1 MYKLRLLKILHSKN
15 CEVCIPSGYD
25 DLQFLPDSLRY
36 LHWDGYPWKSF
47 PLGFRPEDLV
57 ELILPYSKVKKLWEG
72 SQHLGSLKKIDI
84 SYSEHLTAFPDLS
97 GASKLEHV
105 YLEYCT
111 SLQEVPS
118 YFEHLDELK
127 TLFLVGCSSIH
138 KFPRVAKSIVCLAL
152 SGTSIHEVP
161 ASSIEHLCC
170 LEILSLDF
178 CRNVKSLPHHISKMK
193 SLKAVTFEGT
203 LLISKY
209 FHDIFPWWIEKV
221 FTLSQLSTYRHE
233 FEGDFRFFLRPLL
246 KLECVPK
253 LPLVGFYRGIDM
265 DFLLKQ
271 ISAFVVP
278 GYKFQSGFGIDFLN
292 QV

>member
-1 MYKLRLLKILHSKN
+1 M
-15 CEVCIPSGYD
+15 
-25 DLQFLPDSLRY
+25 
-36 LHWDGYPWKSF
+36 
-47 PLGFRPEDLV
+47 
-57 ELILPYSKVKKLWEG
+57 
-72 SQHLGSLKKIDI
+72 KKIDL
-84 SYSEHLTAFPDLS
+84 SYSEHLTVFPDLS
-97 GASKLEHV
+97 SASKLEHV

-111 SLQEVPS
+111 SLPEVPS

-138 KFPRVAKSIVCLAL
+138 KFPKVAKSIVCLAL
-152 SGTSIHEVP
+152 SRTSIHEVP

-221 FTLSQLSTYRHE
+221 FTLSQLSTYGHA
-233 FEGDFRFFLRPLL
+233 FEEKFRFFLRPLL
-246 KLECVPK
+246 KRECVPK

-265 DFLLKQ
+265 YVHLVSISGRFGVRNLDHDQGTMPDSDEELHVQNPIDVCREINSSVRRKEFLLFNCLQLYGKGVRDNKLM
-271 ISAFVVP
+271 SARML
-278 GYKFQSGFGIDFLN
+278 KFLSRKIALQEFTSHVCLFL
-292 QV
+292 